1 MTTSTTMPSSSL
13 SAPSPSLSDS
23 TQFPPLEIPAP
34 EHILEPDCETNQ
46 RWWLWGYIMTN
57 PSYALALDAHFAEQE
72 DDTVLNLITIY
83 RATDFTTPY
92 ADHLVKALFGNSQEA
107 AASVAYQ
114 QRKIKNIVLQTF
126 EHMKLEED
134 FRAVERKVRCP
145 SSPVLRYPSIPTIAT
160 ITHAHNHPEATNEE
174 WLTWFRTRE
183 STVEPTSSIS
193 TISSLNGEPKPLEP
207 VEKFIPAAPTPSP
220 PPLIV
225 PTPTCKVEETLPA
238 VPAKSETPPPIRQ
251 RNRRTKKRQEVLASF
266 GLPLTQVYPPGEGPL
281 TVETAREVAH
291 VVFAEKRR
299 VHPYNV
305 DDNFICRKCKRL
317 GHRHI
322 HCPDYLC
329 RYCWKY
335 SPGHFTC
342 YCPSL
347 RGKRVLRIRS
357 SHQDFHAELAK
368 LESILDRRDE
378 VIDTQLYYDIANLDV
393 DPVIYNDARLDDC

>member
-1 MTTSTTMPSSSL
+1 MNTSIITPSSSL
-13 SAPSPSLSDS
+13 YASSSLSSDSELTSPSQ
-23 TQFPPLEIPAP
+23 TPVP
-34 EHILEPDCETNQ
+34 EFHLEPDCETNR
-46 RWWLWGYIMTN
+46 RWFLWGYILTN
-57 PSYALALDAHFAEQE
+57 PSYALTLDAHFAEKE

-83 RATDFTTPY
+83 HAVDFTTPY
-92 ADHLVKALFGNSQEA
+92 TDHLVKVLFDNSQEA
-107 AASVAYQ
+107 ATGVAYQ
-114 QRKIKNIVLQTF
+114 QRKIKNTVLQTF
-126 EHMKLEED
+126 DHMGLKED
-134 FRAVERKVRCP
+134 FRQVERKARCP

-160 ITHAHNHPEATNEE
+160 ITQAHNHPEATDEE

-183 STVEPTSSIS
+183 STVEPASSIS
-193 TISSLNGEPKPLEP
+193 TISSLDADSEPLDP
-207 VEKFIPAAPTPSP
+207 VEKFIPTSPTPSP

-225 PTPTCKVEETLPA
+225 PTPTCKVEETLPT

-251 RNRRTKKRQEVLASF
+251 RNRRTKKKQEVLASF
-266 GLPLTQVYPPGEGPL
+266 GLPLTQVYPPGEDLL
-281 TVETAREVAH
+281 TVETAQEVAH
-291 VVFAEKRR
+291 VVFAERR
-299 VHPYNV
+299 RAHPYNV

-357 SHQDFHAELAK
+357 SHQDFHTELAK

-378 VIDTQLYYDIANLDV
+378 VVDTQLYYDIANLDV